1 MELFFA
7 KLFGLYFLIVG
18 ALIMIRRDSVM
29 PAIIRF
35 AHDRALLLIFAA
47 IEIAA
52 GIALVIAYPVVG
64 PSLPGIISLIGYT
77 LVIEGIF
84 YLAAPALFIRTMIG
98 YFNKPMWFLI
108 GGFISIIAGIYLAGR
123 GFGYF

>member
-18 ALIMIRRDSVM
+18 VLIMIRRDSVM

-35 AHDRALLLIFAA
+35 AHDRALLLIFAV

-52 GIALVIAYPVVG
+52 GVALVIAFPVVG
-64 PSLPGIISLIGYT
+64 PSVPGIISLIGYT
-77 LVIEGIF
+77 LIVEGIF
-84 YLAAPALFIRTMIG
+84 YMAAPALFIRTMIG
-98 YFNKPMWFLI
+98 YFNKPIWFVI
-108 GGFISIIAGIYLAGR
+108 GGIISVIAGVYLAGK